1 MRRILVVV
9 TEIYLQEKL
18 VRARPEVAPLRF
30 PAFSDKS
37 ASEFSFRLFLGLFST
52 LLDKMQATVRRR
64 QRQYSTNNVKIFA
77 EIAAGISTIK
87 TYSILS
93 WIVRP
98 ECPTRAKNLGLR
110 KFRFWFSSWQNRF
123 CSHFARNRLRCTLL
137 YTAESMTKRQIFKAA
152 CGSLRILQNK
162 HCKFLA
168 VIF

>member
-98 ECPTRAKNLGLR
+98 ECPTRAK
-110 KFRFWFSSWQNRF
+110 KFRFKKISFLVFILAEPFLFSF
-123 CSHFARNRLRCTLL
+123 CPKSTQVHSVVYGWKYDKKANFQGRMW
-137 YTAESMTKRQIFKAA
+137 ES
-152 CGSLRILQNK
+152 SDSSE
-162 HCKFLA
+162 
-168 VIF
+168 